1 MKKKTLISTI
11 LFVIL
16 LAAIVLTAFAHSG
29 RTDSAGGHRDN
40 NNVSGL
46 GYYHYHC
53 GGYPAHLHTNGRCP
67 YKSGGSSS
75 GSYSSTKKV
84 KAYDEGYDEGYSDGV
99 DKGYDN
105 GYEIGFKSGK
115 SEGITS
121 TREVYEVKLEEQ
133 EAKYKN
139 TVIAFSSAIGV
150 MFVSFIA
157 YIIRKRKKEDE

>member
-1 MKKKTLISTI
+1 MKATKILLTTLLI
-11 LFVIL
+11 VIL
-16 LAAIVLTAFAHSG
+16 IVSVLGVFAHSG
-29 RTDSAGGHRDN
+29 RTDGAGGHRDN

-75 GSYSSTKKV
+75 SSNSYSSSSSTSKKS
-84 KAYDEGYDEGYSDGV
+84 KTYEEGYSDGV

-121 TREVYEVKLEEQ
+121 TREVYEAKLEEQ
-133 EAKYKN
+133 QTKYKN
-139 TVIAFSSAIGV
+139 TVIAFSTAIGI
-150 MFVSFIA
+150 MFAIFIG
-157 YIIRKRKKEDE
+157 IIIAKRNK